1 MAMKPRKPKMSKK
14 YFLIIDTET
23 TQTDKVAD
31 FGAVVC
37 DKQGR
42 IVAECGALV
51 REFYCDSEAHP
62 LFHTKDADPLWGK
75 ANLPKRYAEY
85 DRMLTDGRRMLASVA
100 AVNSWLSKVNSKYRP
115 IVTAYNLAFDRS
127 KLSNSGIDI
136 SIFNE
141 SFCLWHAAARKWM
154 HTKAYRQFVLDN
166 HCFNTPTAKG
176 NMTFQTKAEPM
187 AAFVL
192 GDANM
197 PKEPHT
203 ALEDARDYEHP
214 ILVSLVKNTLP
225 KEYMHAKPVTWRDVQ
240 VKDWFKPV

>member
-1 MAMKPRKPKMSKK
+1 MTKK

-31 FGAVVC
+31 FGAIVC

-42 IVAECGALV
+42 IVAECGVLV
-51 REFYCDSEAHP
+51 RDFFCDRESHP
-62 LFHTKDADPLWGK
+62 LFYTKDADPLWGK
-75 ANLPKRYAEY
+75 ANLPRRYAEY
-85 DRMLTDGRRMLASVA
+85 DRMLSDGRRMLASVA

-115 IVTAYNLAFDRS
+115 ILTAYNLAFDRS

-136 SIFNE
+136 SIFAE
-141 SFCLWHAAARKWM
+141 SFCLWHAAANKWM
-154 HTKAYRQFVLDN
+154 HTKAYRTFILEN
-166 HCFNTPTAKG
+166 HLFNNPTKLG

-192 GDANM
+192 GDASM

-203 ALEDARDYEHP
+203 ALEDARDYELP
-214 ILVSLVKNTLP
+214 ILAALVKNASP
-225 KEYMHAKPVTWRDVQ
+225 KDYMNPKPVTWRDVQ
-240 VKDWFKPV
+240 VKDWFKAK